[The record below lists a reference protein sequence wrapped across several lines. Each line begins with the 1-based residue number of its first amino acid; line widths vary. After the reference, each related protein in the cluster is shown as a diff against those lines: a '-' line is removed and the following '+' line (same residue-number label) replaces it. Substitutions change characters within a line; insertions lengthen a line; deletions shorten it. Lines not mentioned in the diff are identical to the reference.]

1 MLAEKSKSALR
12 LTAVDRTAER
22 EGLQVG
28 MTLADAQARTPELQ
42 MVRADPAADLTLLT
56 RLAEACR
63 RYTPALALHA
73 PDGIDLNIAGCQSL
87 FGGEEALLA
96 EMATRFK
103 GRAGLALRLASAD
116 TPGLAYA
123 VARHG
128 RGGAVPVGAGA
139 EVLSALP
146 IAALRIEPDSVQVL
160 HHLGLKRI
168 GQVLE
173 LPRAALVRRLGEQAL
188 HRLDEALGRRA
199 GPLDL
204 RLEVPP
210 HRAERRLFEPIAD
223 EPQVLQVVAD
233 LAADLAVSL
242 ETRGQGGRRFRLEL
256 FRVDGAVKGL
266 EVAAG
271 APLSDPRRIKA
282 LFAERLAGLN
292 EGLEA
297 DFGFDQLRLS
307 AVRVDA
313 LSRPLYDLL
322 DASQVARGA
331 DALVELA
338 DRLAARTGAGVI
350 RLAPGD
356 AHRPERAARA
366 VAVGASADWSAEA
379 PVRFEDTPLRPLR
392 LFAPPQPIE
401 TNMAE
406 IPEGAPRRFTWR
418 RVAHIVVR
426 AEGPERLEPEWALD
440 GEDAPVRDYYRLED
454 DQGRRFWVFRQAR
467 YDAPPASA
475 EEAEPDAGARP
486 DDAPPAPA
494 PTWFLHGLFG

>member
-28 MTLADAQARTPELQ
+28 MSLADARARTPELQ
-42 MVRADPAADLTLLT
+42 MLRADPEADLALLT

-63 RYTPALALHA
+63 RYTPALALHG
-73 PDGIDLNIAGCQSL
+73 PDGVDLNLTGCQPL
-87 FGGEEALLA
+87 FGGEAELLA
-96 EMATRFK
+96 EIVRRFRR
-103 GRAGLALRLASAD
+103 RAGLALRLAAAD

-128 RGGAVPVGAGA
+128 RGGVVPRGAGEA
-139 EVLSALP
+139 VLKALP
-146 IAALRIEPDSVQVL
+146 IAALRIDPDSVQVL
-160 HHLGLKRI
+160 LHLGLKRVE
-168 GQVLE
+168 QVLE
-173 LPRAALVRRLGEQAL
+173 LPRAALARRLGEQAL

-204 RLEVPP
+204 QLEVPP
-210 HRAERRLFEPIAD
+210 HRAERRMFEPIAD
-223 EPQVLQVVAD
+223 EPQVLQVVGD

-256 FRVDGAVKGL
+256 FRIDGAVKGL

-271 APLSDPRRIKA
+271 APLSDPRRISS

-307 AVRVDA
+307 AVRVDV
-313 LSRPLYDLL
+313 LSRPVYDLL
-322 DASQVARGA
+322 DAAQVARGA
-331 DALVELA
+331 DALTELA
-338 DRLAARTGAGVI
+338 DRLAARTGAEVI

-356 AHRPERAARA
+356 AHRPERAARP
-366 VAVGASADWSAEA
+366 VAVGAAADWSAEA
-379 PVRFEDTPLRPLR
+379 AVRFDDTPLRPLR

-401 TNMAE
+401 ASMAVV
-406 IPEGAPRRFTWR
+406 PEGAPRRFTWR
-418 RVAHIVVR
+418 RVAHTVVR

-440 GEDAPVRDYYRLED
+440 GEAAPVRDYYRLED
-454 DQGRRFWVFRQAR
+454 EQGRRFWVFRQAR
-467 YDAPPASA
+467 YDALPEVGETPA
-475 EEAEPDAGARP
+475 ET
-486 DDAPPAPA
+486 PA
-494 PTWFLHGLFG
+494 WFLHGLFG